1 MGKEKNLYEVPS
13 FEDAPRQLQL
23 FLDWFNSKPSI
34 DPVLKAAMAHLW
46 FVNIHPFEDGNG
58 RLTRTLTDMQLV
70 RTDDSSLALA
80 IILRDRKN
88 CYDVLEYMGKHGL
101 DITRWILRFLR
112 TMESAIDT
120 AVGKTQRVV
129 RKALFWQERRYVALN
144 KRQIMVINRLWDSFE
159 SNLNTGKWAKMAKA
173 STATAL
179 FDIQDLVD
187 KGILR
192 RPEAGGRSTNY
203 ELIEGKNSIKN

>member
-101 DITRWILRFLR
+101 DITR
-112 TMESAIDT
+112 
-120 AVGKTQRVV
+120 
-129 RKALFWQERRYVALN
+129 
-144 KRQIMVINRLWDSFE
+144 
-159 SNLNTGKWAKMAKA
+159 
-173 STATAL
+173 
-179 FDIQDLVD
+179 
-187 KGILR
+187 
-192 RPEAGGRSTNY
+192 
-203 ELIEGKNSIKN
+203 